1 MRRFFID
8 NLQASAGSSVTI
20 GGDEARHML
29 TVLRMGTGDRL
40 ILINGS
46 GTELTAEITSVEDG
60 EVKLTVIGE
69 MPCAAEPIH
78 KVTLF
83 QCLPKAG
90 KMELIIQKCVELG
103 IHAIQPVY
111 SKRCVVKPERSDNK
125 TVRYNRVSHEA
136 AKQCGRA
143 AAPEVFPVMTLS
155 SCDFSAFDLVLVAYE
170 EEEELTLKTVL
181 SDFKEIRATGETG
194 IAIVIGPEGG
204 FEQEEVDFVMR
215 NGKNAHSV
223 SLGKRILRTETAGM
237 AMLAMLMYD
246 LEG

>member
-8 NLQASAGSSVTI
+8 NLQASEGDSVTI

-46 GTELTAEITSVEDG
+46 GTELTAEITSVDG
-60 EVKLTVIGE
+60 GTVKLTVIGE
-69 MPCAAEPIH
+69 MPCAAEPVH
-78 KVTLF
+78 KVTIF

-103 IHAIQPVY
+103 IHAIRPVY

-143 AAPEVFPVMTLS
+143 SAPEVLPVMTLG

-170 EEEELTLKTVL
+170 GEEELTLKAVL
-181 SDFKEIRATGETG
+181 SEFKSMNVPAEPK

-204 FEQEEVDFVMR
+204 FEQEEVDSIMR

>member
-1 MRRFFID
+1 
-8 NLQASAGSSVTI
+8 
-20 GGDEARHML
+20 
-29 TVLRMGTGDRL
+29 
-40 ILINGS
+40 
-46 GTELTAEITSVEDG
+46 
-60 EVKLTVIGE
+60 
-69 MPCAAEPIH
+69 
-78 KVTLF
+78 
-83 QCLPKAG
+83 
-90 KMELIIQKCVELG
+90 
-103 IHAIQPVY
+103 
-111 SKRCVVKPERSDNK
+111 
-125 TVRYNRVSHEA
+125 
-136 AKQCGRA
+136 
-143 AAPEVFPVMTLS
+143 MTLS

-181 SDFKEIRATGETG
+181 SEFKEISATGETG